1 MKKIVITQSNY
12 IPWKG
17 YFDSIAIS
25 DEFVI
30 YDDMQYTKRDWRNR
44 NIIKTNNGLKWL
56 TIPVEVKG
64 KFYQKIKDTKIS
76 DKNWNINHLSILKHN
91 YKNSKKFNEVID
103 FIEYL
108 YFNATQNYLTEI
120 NVHFL
125 TELTKYLKIKQN
137 FKFSNDF
144 NLSDDRNQ
152 RLVDICLE
160 LKGTQY
166 FSGPSARN
174 YMDESLFKKS
184 DIEVIYFDY
193 SGYKEYE
200 QLHPPFEH
208 GVSIL
213 DLIFNT
219 GEDAYKY
226 LKNTIKKY

>member
-64 KFYQKIKDTKIS
+64 KFFQKIKDTKIS
-76 DKNWNINHLSILKHN
+76 DKNWNINHLSTLKHN
-91 YKNSKKFNEVID
+91 YKNSNKFNEVKD
-103 FIEYL
+103 FIEDL

-125 TELTKYLKIKQN
+125 TELSKYLKIKQN
-137 FKFSNDF
+137 FKFSSEF
-144 NLSDDRNQ
+144 NLSEDRNQ
-152 RLVDICLE
+152 RLVDICLK
-160 LKGTQY
+160 LSGNQY
-166 FSGPSARN
+166 FSGPAARN
-174 YMDESLFKKS
+174 YMDESLFEKS
-184 DIEVIYFDY
+184 GIEVIYFDY

-200 QLHPPFEH
+200 QLYPPFEH

-213 DLIFNT
+213 DLIFNM

-226 LKNTIKKY
+226 LKSTRK

>member
-64 KFYQKIKDTKIS
+64 KFFQKIKDTKIS
-76 DKNWNINHLSILKHN
+76 DKNWNINHLSTLKHN
-91 YKNSKKFNEVID
+91 YKNSNKFNEVKD
-103 FIEYL
+103 FIEDL

-125 TELTKYLKIKQN
+125 TELSKYLKIKQN
-137 FKFSNDF
+137 FKFSSEF
-144 NLSDDRNQ
+144 NLSEDRNQ
-152 RLVDICLE
+152 RLVDICLK
-160 LKGTQY
+160 LNGNQY
-166 FSGPSARN
+166 FSGPAARN
-174 YMDESLFKKS
+174 YMDESLFEKS
-184 DIEVIYFDY
+184 GIEVIYFDY

-200 QLHPPFEH
+200 QLYPPFEH

-213 DLIFNT
+213 DLIFNM

-226 LKNTIKKY
+226 LKSTRK